1 MSIYTED
8 GGCRMDSIK
17 RWEYFYFDCLLS
29 TKTTKVGKVIKYC
42 QFLAMCLVGFEN
54 YQFLWGGGGASSAPR
69 HLNHSQFWLPPE
81 PKKLV
86 SLKDSTKDSTIG

>member
-42 QFLAMCLVGFEN
+42 QFLAMCLFGFEN
-54 YQFLWGGGGASSAPR
+54 YQFL
-69 HLNHSQFWLPPE
+69 
-81 PKKLV
+81 
-86 SLKDSTKDSTIG
+86 